1 MLVILAHAHETVV
14 APAARRCDLVDQ
26 ERKVSATNAVLEH
39 LTEVATHPPLF
50 SARIM
55 LLLLP
60 NSIARI

>member
-14 APAARRCDLVDQ
+14 APAARRCDLV
-26 ERKVSATNAVLEH
+26 ERKGGATNAVLEL

-60 NSIARI
+60 NSIALI